1 MKRPRDLALD
11 SSITMMILT
20 VKIPAAPMPVIA
32 RPMIKVINDLDK
44 AVSRVPS
51 PSMMVDAKIEMR
63 GVKTWLSFPLIGD
76 VEDMA
81 I

>member
-1 MKRPRDLALD
+1 
-11 SSITMMILT
+11 MMILT

-32 RPMIKVINDLDK
+32 RPTMKVMNDLDK
-44 AVSRVPS
+44 EVSRVPI
-51 PSMMVDAKIEMR
+51 PRMMVDAKIDMR
-63 GVKTWLSFPLIGD
+63 GVKTWLSLPLIGD